1 MQALYT
7 ETFEDFL
14 KRHEQSEEWQA
25 IVTKLG
31 KFPRFTLGDLDF
43 DIYTLIKEKFK
54 IWEIG
59 AETEALFI
67 YEFNDSVN
75 ELSIKYI
82 PKIEMYISN
91 FANMLERKIAL
102 GSDGQTDNI
111 LYPVATTA
119 GKVATSVKFNSN
131 KDNPLMI
138 FKSNGELLAQA
149 MDIKNIYL
157 DCLADFEKNFMT
169 IY

>member
-14 KRHEQSEEWQA
+14 KRHEQSTEWQE

-31 KFPRFTLGDLDF
+31 KFPRFTLGELDF

-59 AETEALFI
+59 AETESLFV

-82 PKIEMYISN
+82 PKIEMYINN
-91 FANMLERKIAL
+91 FATMLDRKIAL

-111 LYPVATTA
+111 LYPVSTIA

-157 DCLADFEKNFMT
+157 DCLAEFEKNFMT